1 DSRMTEAVITR
12 TTFGV
17 REDAVGFVDLFKLL
31 LRRLIA
37 GIAIR
42 MVLQRQFSISALQLL
57 LRGAPVDAEDLV
69 IISFAHWFPFASF
82 ILDALTLSGRQNKP
96 GIIAGGRLASL
107 PPAIIPA
114 FN

>member
-1 DSRMTEAVITR
+1 MTEPVITR

-17 REDAVGFVDLFKLL
+17 REDAVGLVDLFKLI
-31 LRRLIA
+31 LRRMIA

-42 MVLQRQFSISALQLL
+42 VVLQRQFSISALQLL

-82 ILDALTLSGRQNKP
+82 ILDTLTLSGRQNKP
-96 GIIAGGRLASL
+96 GINVGADTRVRPLL
-107 PPAIIPA
+107 IIPVL
-114 FN
+114 N